1 MKKHEIFLYII
12 EGFVLSLFL
21 SVQKMVQQSVAQKQ
35 DGTNE
40 EGNEEWNF
48 PSGFFQEK

>member
-1 MKKHEIFLYII
+1 
-12 EGFVLSLFL
+12 
-21 SVQKMVQQSVAQKQ
+21 MVQQSVAQKQ

-48 PSGFFQEK
+48 PSGFFQEKQ